1 MEEKKPWLHSITSD
15 TERIMLRETFG
26 QAADSYDRARP
37 EYPAELYQDLIAAT
51 GIEPGDRLLEVG
63 CATGKATRP
72 LAARGYQI
80 SCVELGEELAA
91 GARANL
97 APYGVE
103 VVHGRFEDWD
113 RDGFALVYAATA
125 WHWID
130 PAVRYRRA
138 WETLREGG
146 HLAFWS
152 AVHVLP
158 EVGGDP
164 FFPEIQKVYDSLGE
178 QLPDGMD
185 WPRPGKLPE
194 EREQITADGLFEV
207 ALIKQYDWELE
218 YTAEEYIALLSTFS
232 GHIAMEEWQR
242 ERLFGAIRQLLGD
255 RKVRRHWGAVLHVA
269 RRRP

>member
-1 MEEKKPWLHSITSD
+1 MSEPQVWINSVTSD
-15 TERIMLRETFG
+15 AERMTLRETFR
-26 QAADSYDRARP
+26 QAADGYDRARP

-72 LAARGYQI
+72 LAARGYPI
-80 SCVELGEELAA
+80 TCIELGEELAA
-91 GARANL
+91 GARENL

-103 VVHGRFEDWD
+103 VAHGRFEDWD
-113 RDGFALVYAATA
+113 RGGFALVYAATA

-130 PAVRYRRA
+130 PAVRYQRA
-138 WETLREGG
+138 WEALREGG

-152 AVHVLP
+152 AAHVLP

-164 FFPEIQKVYDSLGE
+164 FFDQIQLVYDSIGE
-178 QLPDGMD
+178 KLPDGMT

-194 EREQITADGLFEV
+194 YRDQITATGLFDV

-232 GHIAMEEWQR
+232 GHIAMADWQR
-242 ERLFGAIRQLLGD
+242 ERIFGETRRLLGS
-255 RKVRRHWGAVLHVA
+255 RKARRHWGTVLHVA